1 MTPQDVLAELL
12 ARVGASKGQGVFIGA
27 QELSEWPA
35 AAVATMKAHK
45 LLVKA
50 RPAAS
55 VVCPACERQC
65 VMPVHVIPAQACAAR
80 AFVVCDKR
88 SDISRVNVPIAHLE
102 QWKVSGDISPASVAQ
117 ALGIPLPTTSAAGA
131 RLSRQSGR
139 DAAIRGKYEEL
150 ARAGK
155 RNYVKEIQRSVRGAD
170 SLSDRRI
177 RDIVKGR

>member
-1 MTPQDVLAELL
+1 MTPADVLVELL
-12 ARVGASKGQGVFIGA
+12 ARVGASKGQALFIGA

-35 AAVATMKAHK
+35 TAVAAMKKQK
-45 LLVKA
+45 LLVPA

-55 VVCPACERQC
+55 VVCPGCERQC
-65 VMPVHVIPAQACAAR
+65 VMPVHVIPPGASAAR

-88 SDISRVNVPIAHLE
+88 DDINRVSVPIAHLE

-117 ALGIPLPTTSAAGA
+117 ALGVPLPTSVPGA

-150 ARAGK
+150 AKAGK
-155 RNYVKEIQRSVRGAD
+155 RNYVKEIQRTVQGAD
-170 SLSDRRI
+170 SLDARSIRRI
-177 RDIVKGR
+177 VHGR